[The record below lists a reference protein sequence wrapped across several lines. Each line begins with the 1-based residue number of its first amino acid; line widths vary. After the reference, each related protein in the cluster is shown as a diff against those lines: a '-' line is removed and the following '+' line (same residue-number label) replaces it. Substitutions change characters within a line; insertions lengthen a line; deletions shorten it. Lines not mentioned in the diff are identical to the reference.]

1 MKLTHFS
8 AIEQNSRIISTIIDL
23 PNSWVS
29 NFEFH
34 SIIYYFVE
42 VFLYSSASSCMDLG
56 VCIFEGIPRRG
67 RWLFQLMWR
76 PIAKGSR
83 HKWNCQWGG
92 DCKLQNAAAISESWP
107 GNWKQKHW
115 LFQIFTFLAL
125 QLSKGRWFTKYCTIS
140 IFKFWI
146 GGQIRSLL
154 PKNLFE
160 NF

>member
-1 MKLTHFS
+1 
-8 AIEQNSRIISTIIDL
+8 
-23 PNSWVS
+23 
-29 NFEFH
+29 
-34 SIIYYFVE
+34 
-42 VFLYSSASSCMDLG
+42 MDLG

-67 RWLFQLMWR
+67 RWLFQLLWR

-154 PKNLFE
+154 PKKTFWELLIIFQPLDHHKFFPQKGFYSDGWVWQCNVIPHFAALKKL
-160 NF
+160 